1 MRSKKTL
8 LNVIDTIAEWGCKLI
23 EASYYQ
29 GVSSTVLNKVLK
41 PLGTSQIRL
50 VNLGY
55 LLQAKPLVRFLDIN
69 NALNGLII
77 DHTFL
82 EQEIDS
88 ISR

>member
-1 MRSKKTL
+1 
-8 LNVIDTIAEWGCKLI
+8 GYKLI

-50 VNLGY
+50 VNLRY
-55 LLQAKPLVRFLDIN
+55 LLQAKPLVPFLDIN
-69 NALNGLII
+69 NALNGFII

-82 EQEIDS
+82 ELEIDS